1 MITYVVKPGDM
12 IGVLAVKHK
21 TTIRILMSDNP
32 FIPVSQKLEP
42 GWKLSIYSPE
52 ENAKRYTD
60 TAYERIESAHR
71 LKETL
76 ATSEHM
82 LSTPR
87 NPVYYKER
95 PILEGQIGFA
105 KTLRETPLIEAQAN
119 GYLKTITVLPEG
131 EILGVYEICVLKNEL
146 MYLVDGYRWV
156 TTNPE
161 IVRYEEIP
169 KYNLDGKIRIEKEV
183 MAFRTMAVASAAT
196 PTKETLVSPNDYSF
210 VGSGAAPT
218 FDKANDG
225 LASTPLFEA
234 PNYKRPV
241 MNLKSV
247 GGQTKTI
254 ELRLTGFSAS
264 YSNTVQPATT
274 NGGWM
279 INIRAHGLPVLNI
292 SGLLLETKA
301 NDEFADFMQ
310 VYHQYMASQKSG
322 DYYSVG
328 ASTLYYKQTEY
339 KGIVVAFSYSDT
351 PEQALHRRYNMQ
363 MLVLKEKNLS
373 AAEIGA
379 ITTVVDRKGK
389 DEKTFRSD
397 IGSML
402 ANPITG
408 KYFVD
413 FYE

>member
-12 IGVLAVKHK
+12 IGVLAVKFK
-21 TTIRILMSDNP
+21 TTIRILMNDNP
-32 FIPVSQKLEP
+32 FIPVTQKLEP
-42 GWKLSIYSPE
+42 GWKLNVYSPE

-71 LKETL
+71 IKEAL
-76 ATSEHM
+76 VTSEHM

-87 NPVYYKER
+87 TPVYYKER
-95 PILEGQIGFA
+95 LVLEGQVGFI
-105 KTLRETPLIEAQAN
+105 KTLQETPLIEAQAN
-119 GYLKTITVLPEG
+119 GYLKTVTTLPAG
-131 EILGVYEICVLKNEL
+131 EILGVYEVCILKDEL

-161 IVRYEEIP
+161 TVRYEEIP
-169 KYNLDGKIRIEKEV
+169 KYNLDGKIKPENIFTTSAVEV
-183 MAFRTMAVASAAT
+183 KNNQS
-196 PTKETLVSPNDYSF
+196 LVSPSNSTF

-218 FDKANDG
+218 FEKANDG
-225 LASTPLFEA
+225 LASIPLFET

-241 MNLKSV
+241 MNLKNAI
-247 GGQTKTI
+247 GETKTI
-254 ELRLTGFSAS
+254 ELRLTGFTAS

-279 INIRAHGLPVLNI
+279 INVRAHGLPVLNI
-292 SGLLLETKA
+292 GGILLETKA

-310 VYHQYMASQKSG
+310 VYHKYMAAQKSG
-322 DYYSVG
+322 DYYALGV
-328 ASTLYYKQTEY
+328 STLFYKQTEY
-339 KGIVVAFSYSDT
+339 RGIVIAFSYSDA
-351 PEQALHRRYNMQ
+351 PEQALHRKYNIQ

-373 AAEIGA
+373 ATEIAA
-379 ITTVVDRKGK
+379 IKTVVDRRGQ

-408 KYFVD
+408 KYYTD